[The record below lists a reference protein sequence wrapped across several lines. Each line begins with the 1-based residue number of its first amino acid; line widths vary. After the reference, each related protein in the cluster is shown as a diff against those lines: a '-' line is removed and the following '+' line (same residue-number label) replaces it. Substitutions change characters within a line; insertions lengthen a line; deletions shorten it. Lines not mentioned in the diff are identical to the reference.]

1 MICFV
6 FLGLTYRIPPPPE
19 EGITINFGYNDFGSG
34 AEQPEQII
42 EEEEIT
48 PQEVVE
54 NNPVVDEIST
64 QEVEETPVVK
74 EKIKEK
80 KKPEKESVK
89 IVSAECK
96 KDCHIHGNLKVRGRV
111 FEGTVIKKFY
121 KSHYDE
127 QKMLSEKTKLYC
139 EKNRIDGLNKA
150 ILDNKDVAIF
160 DDGLQD
166 RSINYDLKIVCF
178 NDLKLIGNG
187 FLIPAGPL
195 REKINSISKYDMAF
209 INGNEVDN
217 SKLKLL
223 LKSYNANIE
232 IFETNYKAINI
243 KEFNINDEYMVFSG
257 IGNPE
262 SFRQTLINNNI
273 KITKE
278 IIFPDHYNYT
288 HKDIDQIKYQA
299 KKFNLKILTTEK
311 DYIKIKSIDNNDIR
325 YLKVE
330 LDIKNEDRLINH
342 LKKYI

>member
-1 MICFV
+1 MKFKKPKFWDYQRPNLLSYILLPLTFPLILNNF
-6 FLGLTYRIPPPPE
+6 FL
-19 EGITINFGYNDFGSG
+19 N
-34 AEQPEQII
+34 
-42 EEEEIT
+42 
-48 PQEVVE
+48 
-54 NNPVVDEIST
+54 
-64 QEVEETPVVK
+64 
-74 EKIKEK
+74 K
-80 KKPEKESVK
+80 KKNKKKNHKPKK
-89 IVSAECK
+89 ICV
-96 KDCHIHGNLKVRGRV
+96 GNIYVG
-111 FEGTVIKKFY
+111 GTAKTPLTIKIYQILNKLDINACTIKKFY

-299 KKFNLKILTTEK
+299 KKLNLKILTTEK

>member
-1 MICFV
+1 MKFKKPKFWDYQRPNLLSYILFPLTF
-6 FLGLTYRIPPPPE
+6 FLILN
-19 EGITINFGYNDFGSG
+19 NFFLN
-34 AEQPEQII
+34 
-42 EEEEIT
+42 
-48 PQEVVE
+48 
-54 NNPVVDEIST
+54 
-64 QEVEETPVVK
+64 
-74 EKIKEK
+74 K
-80 KKPEKESVK
+80 KKNKKKNHKPKK
-89 IVSAECK
+89 ICV
-96 KDCHIHGNLKVRGRV
+96 GNIYVG
-111 FEGTVIKKFY
+111 GTAKTPLTIKIYQILNKLDINACTIKKFY

-166 RSINYDLKIVCF
+166 RAINYDLKIVCF

-243 KEFNINDEYMVFSG
+243 KEFNIKDEYMVFSG

-273 KITKE
+273 KVTKE

-288 HKDIDQIKYQA
+288 HKDIEQIKYQA
-299 KKFNLKILTTEK
+299 KKLNLKILTTEK

>member
-1 MICFV
+1 MKFKKPKFWDYQRPNLLSFILLPLTFPLILNNF
-6 FLGLTYRIPPPPE
+6 FL
-19 EGITINFGYNDFGSG
+19 N
-34 AEQPEQII
+34 
-42 EEEEIT
+42 
-48 PQEVVE
+48 
-54 NNPVVDEIST
+54 
-64 QEVEETPVVK
+64 
-74 EKIKEK
+74 K
-80 KKPEKESVK
+80 KKNK
-89 IVSAECK
+89 K
-96 KDCHIHGNLKVRGRV
+96 KDHKPKKICVGNIYVG
-111 FEGTVIKKFY
+111 GTAKTPLTIKIYQILNKLDINTCTIKKYY
-121 KSHYDE
+121 KNHYDE

-288 HKDIDQIKYQA
+288 HKDIDQIKYKA
-299 KKFNLKILTTEK
+299 KKLNLKILTTEK

-342 LKKYI
+342 LKRYI

>member
-1 MICFV
+1 MKFKKPKFWDYQRPNLLSYILLPLTFPLILNN
-6 FLGLTYRIPPPPE
+6 FLL
-19 EGITINFGYNDFGSG
+19 N
-34 AEQPEQII
+34 
-42 EEEEIT
+42 
-48 PQEVVE
+48 
-54 NNPVVDEIST
+54 
-64 QEVEETPVVK
+64 
-74 EKIKEK
+74 K
-80 KKPEKESVK
+80 KKNK
-89 IVSAECK
+89 K
-96 KDCHIHGNLKVRGRV
+96 KDHKPKKICVGNIYVG
-111 FEGTVIKKFY
+111 GTAKTPLTIKIYQILNKLDINACTIKKFY

-166 RSINYDLKIVCF
+166 SSINYDLKIVCF

-243 KEFNINDEYMVFSG
+243 KEFNINNEYMVFSG
-257 IGNPE
+257 IGNPD

-299 KKFNLKILTTEK
+299 KKLNLKILTTEK